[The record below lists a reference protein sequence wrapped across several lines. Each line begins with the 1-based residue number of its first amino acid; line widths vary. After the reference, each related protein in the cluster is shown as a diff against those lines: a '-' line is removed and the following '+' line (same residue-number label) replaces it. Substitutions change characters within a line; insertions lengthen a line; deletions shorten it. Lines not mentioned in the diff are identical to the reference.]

1 MPTSEYSTQALIK
14 SYDAHLWILF
24 AGINLKVT
32 MPTSEN
38 CSQALRVTMTI
49 FEYSTLALIKS
60 YDAEYCTQA
69 LIKSYD
75 AEYCTQ
81 ALIKSYDAEYC
92 TQALICQLLTA
103 ATKHTYV
110 PKYLK
115 KHKETAADVKTEAAE

>member
-1 MPTSEYSTQALIK
+1 MPTSEYSTQALIQ

-24 AGINLKVT
+24 TGINLKVT

-81 ALIKSYDAEYC
+81 ALI
-92 TQALICQLLTA
+92 CQLLTA

-115 KHKETAADVKTEAAE
+115 KHKETAAGVKTEAAE

>member
-1 MPTSEYSTQALIK
+1 MPTSEYSTQALNK

-60 YDAEYCTQA
+60 C
-69 LIKSYD
+69 
-75 AEYCTQ
+75 
-81 ALIKSYDAEYC
+81 DAEYC

-103 ATKHTYV
+103 ATKHAYV

-115 KHKETAADVKTEAAE
+115 KHKETAAGVKTEAAE